1 MVGFAAAT
9 LIALYVRDEYSYD
22 RFFPDYRRIFKVD
35 EILTFPGRPPI
46 HGSQTVSDMAEML
59 KLDFPQIDAT
69 TRLQRT
75 KVTLRHGGVDGS
87 VYPADWVDPNFFQL
101 FPMRTVVGRLADA
114 LSRPDGIVLTR
125 SVARR
130 FFGRD
135 DVVDETVELN
145 RTHVMRVTAVI
156 EDLPSNTHLVG
167 DVFLPGRCAIT
178 HGRFRRGRQGHCT
191 R

>member
-1 MVGFAAAT
+1 MLRNYLLAALRNLRRNRAYAAINVIGLVVGFAAAT

-114 LSRPDGIVLTR
+114 LLD
-125 SVARR
+125 VALRLVPAA
-130 FFGRD
+130 FGP
-135 DVVDETVELN
+135 VV
-145 RTHVMRVTAVI
+145 
-156 EDLPSNTHLVG
+156 
-167 DVFLPGRCAIT
+167 
-178 HGRFRRGRQGHCT
+178 
-191 R
+191 